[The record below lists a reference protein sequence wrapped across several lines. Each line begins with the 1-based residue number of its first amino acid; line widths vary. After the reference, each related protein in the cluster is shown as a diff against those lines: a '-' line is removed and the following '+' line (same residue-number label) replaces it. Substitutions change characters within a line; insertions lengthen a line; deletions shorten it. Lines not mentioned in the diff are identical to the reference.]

1 VSGRTND
8 QRTQLPVPVAEYVRR
23 KFPRFK
29 MVDQKVNVRHMAG
42 VDQLWS
48 LTDYARQATS
58 NAYIL
63 PSLPLADDVVV
74 TSTTTSDSSSP
85 GSKPQPSKK
94 RT

>member
-1 VSGRTND
+1 MLGRTND

-74 TSTTTSDSSSP
+74 TSTTTSDSSP